1 MTVNNCEHESV
12 HDVFY
17 EPMVKAGASLA
28 ALVHALV
35 VAASEH
41 EEAVEVRGLVPE
53 AGGEQR
59 GVSGPGP
66 GLDRRLRPVE
76 GAQPRAR
83 VQAQVQE
90 EDVAEPAFD
99 NVQM

>member
-1 MTVNNCEHESV
+1 
-12 HDVFY
+12 
-17 EPMVKAGASLA
+17 MVKVGASLA

-59 GVSGPGP
+59 RVPRPRP

-76 GAQPRAR
+76 GAQPLAG
-83 VQAQVQE
+83 VQAQVQQ
-90 EDVAEPAFD
+90 EDVAEPADD
-99 NVQM
+99 NVQNREKRVEITCFNNT

>member
-1 MTVNNCEHESV
+1 MLKV
-12 HDVFY
+12 
-17 EPMVKAGASLA
+17 GASLA

-59 GVSGPGP
+59 RVAGPGP

-76 GAQPRAR
+76 GAQPLAG

-90 EDVAEPAFD
+90 EDVTEPSDD
-99 NVQM
+99 NVQNREKRVEITCFNNT